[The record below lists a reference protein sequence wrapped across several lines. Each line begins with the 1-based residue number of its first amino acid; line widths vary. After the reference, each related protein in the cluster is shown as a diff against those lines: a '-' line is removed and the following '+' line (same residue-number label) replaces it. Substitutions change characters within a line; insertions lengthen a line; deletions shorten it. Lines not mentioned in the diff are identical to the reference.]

1 MTESLKHSAL
11 ILKLNERLFVNALA
25 GVTDSQATHRISEHN
40 NPIVWIAT
48 HTVWARYNMA
58 AMLGKPGE
66 NPYNGLFE
74 NFKAFDASMQ
84 LPAIADIITEWKK
97 ATVLLNEGLESVSEG
112 HLGGDAP
119 FKNPTGDFT
128 IGGTIAFLA
137 QHESYDI
144 GQLGFLK
151 KFHTNEPMSY
161 N

>member
-1 MTESLKHSAL
+1 MTESIKHIAT
-11 ILKLNERLFVNALA
+11 ILRLSERLFVNALA
-25 GVTDSQATHRISEHN
+25 GVTETQAAHRISGHN

-58 AMLGKPGE
+58 AMLGKPGT
-66 NPYNGLFE
+66 NPYQGLFE
-74 NFKAFDASMQ
+74 NFKAYDTSMQ
-84 LPAIADIITEWKK
+84 LPAIADIIAEWKK
-97 ATVLLNEGLESVSEG
+97 ASVLLIEGLESVSEA

-128 IGGTIAFLA
+128 IGGALAFLT

>member
-1 MTESLKHSAL
+1 MTESIKHIAT
-11 ILKLNERLFVNALA
+11 ILRLSERLFVNAFA
-25 GVTDSQATHRISEHN
+25 GVSETQAAHRISDHN

-58 AMLGKPGE
+58 AMLCKPGT
-66 NPYNGLFE
+66 NPYQGLFE
-74 NFKAFDASMQ
+74 NFKAYDASMQ
-84 LPAIADIITEWKK
+84 LPAIADIIAEWKK
-97 ATVLLNEGLESVSEG
+97 ASLLLNEGLESVSEG

-128 IGGTIAFLA
+128 IGGALAFLT

>member
-1 MTESLKHSAL
+1 MATGSQKLDQIVDRLKGTADPKRRYEYVLWLAKKLEPLPEEFRNDAFKVKGCVSQVYVVGQLVDGRLHWQGDSDAAITKGLLAL
-11 ILKLNERLFVNALA
+11 LI
-25 GVTDSQATHRISEHN
+25 
-40 NPIVWIAT
+40 
-48 HTVWARYNMA
+48 
-58 AMLGKPGE
+58 
-66 NPYNGLFE
+66 
-74 NFKAFDASMQ
+74 
-84 LPAIADIITEWKK
+84 
-97 ATVLLNEGLESVSEG
+97 EGLESVSEA

-128 IGGTIAFLA
+128 IGGALAFLT